1 MNMSQFYLYV
11 RSFYGPRGL
20 YPMGATIPD
29 IAKATDIYISRS
41 KMRFEGDSFDREEVR
56 DILIASFGYI
66 WPDAD
71 SAEQPSVAHA
81 TDEVT
86 DEVAELNFEGDYQ

>member
-1 MNMSQFYLYV
+1 MNMNQFYLYV
-11 RSFYGPRGL
+11 RSFYGTQGL
-20 YPMGATIPD
+20 YPMGANLAD
-29 IAKATDIYISRS
+29 IIKSTDIYLSRINT
-41 KMRFEGDSFDREEVR
+41 RFEGDSFDREEVR